1 VLSTVPIAPRSMA
14 EPQSKG
20 PDRGEPFITRRS
32 LLWFS
37 AVATAAFVAYS
48 ELYDASSKG
57 AGHLGMAAAGA
68 FGVAAVLGIIAW
80 LGGIRLAGRS
90 GSLLWLVVVAMT
102 PVVGSLCYALWGPTA
117 AAPPAT
123 PPGGRR

>member
-1 VLSTVPIAPRSMA
+1 MA

-20 PDRGEPFITRRS
+20 PERGEPFITRRS

-57 AGHLGMAAAGA
+57 AGRMGMVAAGA

-80 LGGIRLAGRS
+80 VGGIRLAGRS

-102 PVVGSLCYALWGPTA
+102 PVVGSLCYALWGPPVV
-117 AAPPAT
+117 AAPPGA
-123 PPGGRR
+123 PGGGR